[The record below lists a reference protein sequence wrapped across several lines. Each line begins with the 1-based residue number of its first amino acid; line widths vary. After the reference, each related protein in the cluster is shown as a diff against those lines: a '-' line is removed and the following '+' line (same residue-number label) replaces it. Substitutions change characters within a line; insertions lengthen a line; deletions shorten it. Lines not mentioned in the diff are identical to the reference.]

1 MYSTSSKHTQNIL
14 KRIFTSRK
22 PCTQC
27 TQQPKKSEISA
38 FFGVHMERIRMYTH
52 IHTCSKMYT
61 DTRKQL
67 AFEYKKCV
75 LSMCEYVRFLG
86 CTQEKTAYFR
96 HFLHVAYIEHV
107 ILLVCIWADVNQALS
122 LFDFLDL
129 NIILF
134 RQCLQIQFKIFFPFQ
149 LSCRP

>member
-1 MYSTSSKHTQNIL
+1 
-14 KRIFTSRK
+14 
-22 PCTQC
+22 
-27 TQQPKKSEISA
+27 
-38 FFGVHMERIRMYTH
+38 MYTAAEKVRNIGVFWCVH
-52 IHTCSKMYT
+52 RKKQNVHTCSKMYT

-75 LSMCEYVRFLG
+75 LSMCEYVRFWG

-96 HFLHVAYIEHV
+96 HFLYVEDIEYV
-107 ILLVCIWADVNQALS
+107 ILLVCIWANINQALF

-134 RQCLQIQFKIFFPFQ
+134 RQCLQIQFKIFSPFQ
-149 LSCRP
+149 FSCRP

>member
-1 MYSTSSKHTQNIL
+1 
-14 KRIFTSRK
+14 
-22 PCTQC
+22 
-27 TQQPKKSEISA
+27 
-38 FFGVHMERIRMYTH
+38 MYTPV
-52 IHTCSKMYT
+52 HTCSKMYT

-67 AFEYKKCV
+67 AFEYKKCA

-96 HFLHVAYIEHV
+96 HFLRVEDIEYV
-107 ILLVCIWADVNQALS
+107 ILLVCIRADVNQALS
-122 LFDFLDL
+122 LFDFLNL

-149 LSCRP
+149 LSC